1 MKRISRENIFK
12 NLTDIYLLL
21 QIKVFYIYQHKGLFL
36 KIKSEP
42 LIINTNFY
50 DKYQH
55 INHQKVTS

>member
-21 QIKVFYIYQHKGLFL
+21 QIKVFCKYISINIKDFL

-55 INHQKVTS
+55 INQKK